1 MPRRTHTTSFTL
13 DFGERLRSLR
23 LEQGISLGQLSA
35 TTGISKGHLSS
46 IEQGFAA
53 ITIESAQRLAEGLN
67 LSPTMLMAFP
77 KNDEYAVIL
86 DLVHR
91 LPTTYQK
98 RLRKLL
104 KQWIAEI
111 DKAH

>member
-23 LEQGISLGQLSA
+23 LEQGISLSQLAA

-53 ITIESAQRLAEGLN
+53 ITIESAQRLAIGLN

-86 DLVHR
+86 DLVHQ

-104 KQWIAEI
+104 KQWVAEV
-111 DKAH
+111 DARH